1 MSKLGGNI
9 SLKSYDEIFT
19 TQEERDERA
28 ANEQGVEK
36 VKQLDLAKLQPFKN
50 HPFKV
55 KDDEEMDKGILEGET
70 LADGPQSVFYG
81 KALVPIGTIVLLFA
95 YGRGVRE
102 GEGEKER
109 GIVENN

>member
-36 VKQLDLAKLQPFKN
+36 VQQLDLAKLQPFKN

-55 KDDEEMDKGILEGET
+55 KDDEEMDKTVESIKQFGVLNPVIVRPLEEGGYEIVSGHRRGHASE
-70 LADGPQSVFYG
+70 LA
-81 KALVPIGTIVLLFA
+81 
-95 YGRGVRE
+95 
-102 GEGEKER
+102 
-109 GIVENN
+109 